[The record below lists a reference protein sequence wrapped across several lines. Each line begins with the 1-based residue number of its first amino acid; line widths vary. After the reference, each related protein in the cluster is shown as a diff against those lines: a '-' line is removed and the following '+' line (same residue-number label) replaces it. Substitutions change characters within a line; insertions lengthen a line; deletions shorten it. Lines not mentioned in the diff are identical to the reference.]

1 MGGRAG
7 SRICSRDDAGDARPA
22 ACETSLGALSARYS
36 LLLLPPA
43 PAAPYPSCSALPLPA
58 QALTTAGILDG
69 ETAKAYGNL
78 FSRFMRQQ
86 RKATLDWDK
95 LTTPG
100 RGDMVV
106 DYADLE
112 HCPEHEP
119 LQHVRARVV
128 ATRGRQCLRR
138 GMARRRTGKVLLPR
152 CSHPYVP
159 PVLSSPRPARR
170 PLQELLNKIALVKL
184 NGGLGTSMGCKGPK
198 SAIHVR

>member
-1 MGGRAG
+1 MGVGPPRCQT
-7 SRICSRDDAGDARPA
+7 RICSWARADVARRVRADSAGEHPTRVTVLTPSSP
-22 ACETSLGALSARYS
+22 CL
-36 LLLLPPA
+36 A
-43 PAAPYPSCSALPLPA
+43 P

-119 LQHVRARVV
+119 LQHVR
-128 ATRGRQCLRR
+128 G
-138 GMARRRTGKVLLPR
+138 GARRRACLDA
-152 CSHPYVP
+152 
-159 PVLSSPRPARR
+159 PAGVCCC
-170 PLQELLNKIALVKL
+170 AAH
-184 NGGLGTSMGCKGPK
+184 GTP
-198 SAIHVR
+198 APTP